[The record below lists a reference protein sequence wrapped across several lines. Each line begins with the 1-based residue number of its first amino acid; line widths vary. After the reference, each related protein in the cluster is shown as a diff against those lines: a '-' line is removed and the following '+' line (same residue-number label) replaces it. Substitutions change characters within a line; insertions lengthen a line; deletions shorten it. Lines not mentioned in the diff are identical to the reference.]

1 METAVMKLN
10 NSKFLALFLLGFTC
24 NERDNWSIIYQ
35 HDLLCFYWVLPV
47 MKETTGQSYINMI

>member
-10 NSKFLALFLLGFTC
+10 NGKFLALFL
-24 NERDNWSIIYQ
+24 
-35 HDLLCFYWVLPV
+35 LLCFYWVLPV